1 MNNTFLLE
9 IKELKCQDNIHF
21 IQVKWYYT
29 IKNIKDTLSD
39 TLNVNIKSLYLF
51 HSSSPLSLKNTTT
64 LHDLGID
71 SDGQYLALSIISDS
85 SKYSS
90 FTLTVAGD
98 NPVDEECEELLMSV
112 KSGLQRQQ
120 LPKKTDCFDCTGGVY
135 FMRGVTGS
143 YVGAYKPKDEEQ
155 GMMYNDKG
163 HAGNGESGL
172 RKYIKPGQGCIREVA
187 AYILDVDNFCSVPP
201 TTLVY
206 FEHSSLNYKSI
217 SRGHHSQMPMYPK
230 YGSLQKFVLA
240 HDSYENLSSS
250 IFSDFEVQKI
260 ALLDMRYLNCDR
272 NSSNLLVLLD
282 NTQSDNRYRRSVRS
296 SSITSHDTYSN
307 EGYRRGNRSTSVTSQ
322 DSNGNDSH
330 HTGENYLEFGTD
342 DDADANDSPYMKSSG
357 FTLVPIDHG
366 YCFPTKLHVEDID
379 WTWFNCQQVKNPV
392 HPEIKAYMLH
402 LDIDS
407 AIAALREIVV
417 MPEESINLV
426 RLTHYLIVEGLKCN
440 LTLREI
446 ACIIARVDDPD
457 TPSTFEKLI
466 NEAEDNSHKVM
477 ESKTNR
483 ISATIND
490 KVDQSINMVLNRRS
504 TQSFGG
510 GDATRPVN
518 DLSVIDSGNT
528 STSNENSDDKE
539 FPNGAS
545 DHDPET
551 TAISPILVDNIHD
564 NSLAYVP
571 ISRSLEG
578 MTLKRL
584 SSLGNSDTCLSPQQ
598 QTKTTKSV
606 KFINSASKDK
616 SGSPN
621 EENDTDVDENSSLR
635 RNSSSSTEKSVKSS
649 LSLVRVASFAGF
661 ESASF
666 YEIDDEKERRCTTL
680 TRHRRKLR
688 RTNSE
693 WINLFFTFI
702 MSSIKSVIMKTSKC
716 KCDKLDTLQT
726 LL

>member
-9 IKELKCQDNIHF
+9 IQELKCQDNIHF

-71 SDGQYLALSIISDS
+71 TDGHCLTLSIISDS
-85 SKYSS
+85 NKFSS
-90 FTLTVAGD
+90 FSLTVAGD
-98 NPVDEECEELLMSV
+98 NPIDDDCDELLLNV
-112 KSGLQRQQ
+112 KSGLQRKQ

-135 FMRGVTGS
+135 FMRGVAGN
-143 YVGAYKPKDEEQ
+143 YVGVYKPKDEEQ
-155 GMMYNDKG
+155 GMMMNDKG
-163 HAGNGESGL
+163 HAGNGECGL

-187 AYILDVDNFCSVPP
+187 AYIFDVDNFCSVPP
-201 TTLVY
+201 TTLVH
-206 FEHSSLNYKSI
+206 FEHSSLNYKSN
-217 SRGHHSQMPMYPK
+217 SRGHHLQMPMYPK
-230 YGSLQKFVLA
+230 CGSLQKFITA
-240 HDSYENLSSS
+240 NDSYENLSST
-250 IFSDFEVQKI
+250 IFSDFEIQKI

-272 NSSNLLVLLD
+272 NASNLLVLFD
-282 NTQSDNRYRRSVRS
+282 STHADHRHRRGTRS
-296 SSITSHDTYSN
+296 SSVTSQDSN

-322 DSNGNDSH
+322 DSNGNDCH
-330 HTGENYLEFGTD
+330 HVGENYLEFDIDYD
-342 DDADANDSPYMKSSG
+342 DDNYDSSYMKSNG
-357 FTLVPIDHG
+357 VYTLVPIDHG

-392 HPEIKAYMLH
+392 HPEIKAYMLA
-402 LDIDS
+402 LDIDA
-407 AIAALREIVV
+407 AIATLLSAVTL
-417 MPEESINLV
+417 PEESINLI

-477 ESKTNR
+477 ESKTSR
-483 ISATIND
+483 INSASLND
-490 KVDQSINMVLNRRS
+490 RVDQSINMLLNRRS

-510 GDATRPVN
+510 GTITSPI
-518 DLSVIDSGNT
+518 SDSGNT

-539 FPNGAS
+539 FANVS
-545 DHDPET
+545 DHDREN
-551 TAISPILVDNIHD
+551 AVASPVIVDNTHD
-564 NSLAYVP
+564 NSLAYVQMA
-571 ISRSLEG
+571 RSFEG
-578 MTLKRL
+578 ATLKKL
-584 SSLGNSDTCLSPQQ
+584 SSLGNSDSFLSPQPKN
-598 QTKTTKSV
+598 TKTV
-606 KFINSASKDK
+606 KFVHSATKD
-616 SGSPN
+616 SSVGPSD
-621 EENDTDVDENSSLR
+621 ENDTDVDETSPL
-635 RNSSSSTEKSVKSS
+635 SVKLALAEKPARSS

-666 YEIDDEKERRCTTL
+666 YEIDDEERRCSTL
-680 TRHRRKLR
+680 SRQRRKLR
-688 RTNSE
+688 RANSE

-702 MSSIKSVIMKTSKC
+702 MSSIKTVIMKTSKC
-716 KCDKLDTLQT
+716 KCDKLGTLHT
-726 LL
+726 LF

>member
-9 IKELKCQDNIHF
+9 IQELKCQDNIHF

-51 HSSSPLSLKNTTT
+51 HASSPLSLKNTAT

-71 SDGQYLALSIISDS
+71 TDGHCLALSIISDS

-90 FTLTVAGD
+90 FTLTIAGD
-98 NPVDEECEELLMSV
+98 NPIDDNCDELLINV

-135 FMRGVTGS
+135 FMRGVSGS
-143 YVGAYKPKDEEQ
+143 YIGVYKPKDEEQ

-163 HAGNGESGL
+163 HAGNGEIGL

-206 FEHSSLNYKSI
+206 FEHSSLNYKSN
-217 SRGHHSQMPMYPK
+217 SRGHIQMPMYPK
-230 YGSLQKFVLA
+230 CGSLQKFISA

-282 NTQSDNRYRRSVRS
+282 STHSDHRYRRAIRS
-296 SSITSHDTYSN
+296 SSVTSQDSSGN

-322 DSNGNDSH
+322 DSNGNESH
-330 HTGENYLEFGTD
+330 HVSENYLEFGTD
-342 DDADANDSPYMKSSG
+342 DDYEDNESTYMKSNG
-357 FTLVPIDHG
+357 VYTLVPIDHG

-392 HPEIKAYMLH
+392 HPEIKAYMLA
-402 LDIDS
+402 LDIDA
-407 AIAALREIVV
+407 AIAVLRETVSL
-417 MPEESINLV
+417 PEESINLI

-446 ACIIARVDDPD
+446 ACIIARVDDLD

-477 ESKTNR
+477 ESKTSR
-483 ISATIND
+483 ISASLND
-490 KVDQSINMVLNRRS
+490 KVDQSISMVLNKRS

-510 GDATRPVN
+510 GIVTSPMNTV
-518 DLSVIDSGNT
+518 SIVDSGNT
-528 STSNENSDDKE
+528 STNENSDDKE
-539 FPNGAS
+539 FLNNGS
-545 DHDPET
+545 DHDREK
-551 TAISPILVDNIHD
+551 AVVSPSLVDNIHD
-564 NSLAYVP
+564 NPLAYAQMA
-571 ISRSLEG
+571 RSFEG
-578 MTLKRL
+578 ATLKKL
-584 SSLGNSDTCLSPQQ
+584 TSLCYSDICLSPQLQ
-598 QTKTTKSV
+598 SKTSKSV
-606 KFINSASKDK
+606 KFVHSATKDT
-616 SGSPN
+616 SAAPR
-621 EENDTDVDENSSLR
+621 EENETDVDENSPLSKQ
-635 RNSSSSTEKSVKSS
+635 SSPIDKPVKSS

-680 TRHRRKLR
+680 TRQRRKLR

-716 KCDKLDTLQT
+716 KFDKLDATLQT